1 MAQRKYRTFPH
12 TADLGLEIF
21 GQDESEIFAN
31 AGIALCSVLTEIK
44 KIRNRKSWD
53 IEAEGHDWED
63 LLVNFLSEILYRFD
77 TEQILLRQI
86 VILRLNPRQVAARG
100 RGEIYDPSRHP
111 IKTGIKAVTRHQV
124 SIQSSPS
131 GFSARVILDL

>member
-1 MAQRKYRTFPH
+1 MSKKRYRTFSH

-31 AGIALCSVLTEIK
+31 AGIALYSVLTEIK
-44 KIRNRKSWD
+44 KIRGRKSWD

-86 VILRLNPRQVAARG
+86 VILKLNPRQVAARG
-100 RGEIYDPSRHP
+100 RGEIFDPSRHP
-111 IKTGIKAVTRHQV
+111 IKTGIKAVTHHQA
-124 SIQSSPS
+124 SIKTTSA
-131 GFSARVILDL
+131 GFAARVILDI